1 MWATTTHVRLDD
13 EATAGALGGVTETS
27 KNTYVVI
34 HILALT
40 AVIVG
45 VDVLFFGDQFWPRLP
60 VNIGIVVVFAA
71 FGLRYLRQ
79 P

>member
-1 MWATTTHVRLDD
+1 VWATTTHVRLDD

-40 AVIVG
+40 AVIV
-45 VDVLFFGDQFWPRLP
+45 VLFFGDQFWPRLP